1 MAKMKRATVTEA
13 KNGLS
18 ALLDRVKAG
27 ETILITDRGRPVARL
42 VRADTA
48 DDTEGRLAR
57 LERAGILRRGK
68 GDIRRILDRPLVQTV
83 GGASVVELVLDE
95 RESGW

>member
-1 MAKMKRATVTEA
+1 MKRATVTEA

-68 GDIRRILDRPLVQTV
+68 GDIRRFLDRPLVQTI

>member
-1 MAKMKRATVTEA
+1 MKRATVTEA

-68 GDIRRILDRPLVQTV
+68 GDIRRILDRPLVQTI

>member
-1 MAKMKRATVTEA
+1 MKRATVTEA